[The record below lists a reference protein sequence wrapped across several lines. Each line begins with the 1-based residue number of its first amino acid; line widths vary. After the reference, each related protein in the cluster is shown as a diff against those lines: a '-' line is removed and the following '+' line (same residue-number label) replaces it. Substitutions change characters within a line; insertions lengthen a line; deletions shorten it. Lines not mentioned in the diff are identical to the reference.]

1 MRTKIALTALAGL
14 VVGLLAGCQGLFGE
28 PAPATPPLEAQ
39 LNTLVAEV
47 LATFTATAR
56 VPAVNPPPR
65 TATAQGAPT
74 ASAMATPTHAP
85 QSPTAAGPTATLA
98 PPTATPWPPSPTP
111 VPPGPTATA
120 AGPTAT
126 PAPPTAT
133 AMPPSPTPVPPS
145 PTATA
150 PRPTATPAPPTAT
163 PMPTSPTPV
172 PPGPTATAP
181 QPTATPAPPTA
192 TAMPPSPTPVPPS
205 PTATAPRP
213 TATPAPPTATP
224 MPPSPT
230 PVPPSPTATAP
241 RPTATPAPPTATPQP
256 PSPTPVPPSPT
267 PAVCDP
273 APNAGYENEVVQRI
287 NQARQDNGLPPLQV
301 NAALQAAA
309 RAHTRDMICNDFFSH
324 TGSDG
329 SQPWDRASR
338 YGYAWSWIAENLFMG
353 SGLTPATVVDGWLN
367 SSGHR
372 ANMLAPEAVHIGVGY
387 MYDAAEGAW
396 YVTALFGRPR

>member
-14 VVGLLAGCQGLFGE
+14 VVGLLAGCQGVFGE
-28 PAPATPPLEAQ
+28 PAPATPALEAQ

-47 LATFTATAR
+47 LATFTATAQS
-56 VPAVNPPPR
+56 PAASPTPPP
-65 TATAQGAPT
+65 APAAQGTPT
-74 ASAMATPTHAP
+74 APAMATRTHASP
-85 QSPTAAGPTATLA
+85 SPTAAEPAA
-98 PPTATPWPPSPTP
+98 TATPWSPSPTP

-126 PAPPTAT
+126 PAPPTSTAT
-133 AMPPSPTPVPPS
+133 PLPPSPTPVPPS
-145 PTATA
+145 PT
-150 PRPTATPAPPTAT
+150 PTAA
-163 PMPTSPTPV
+163 
-172 PPGPTATAP
+172 GPTT
-181 QPTATPAPPTA
+181 TPAPPTA
-192 TAMPPSPTPVPPS
+192 TATPL
-205 PTATAPRP
+205 
-213 TATPAPPTATP
+213 
-224 MPPSPT
+224 
-230 PVPPSPTATAP
+230 
-241 RPTATPAPPTATPQP
+241 P

-273 APNAGYENEVVQRI
+273 APNPGYENEVVQRI
-287 NQARQDNGLPPLQV
+287 NQARQNNGLPPLQV

-338 YGYAWSWIAENLFMG
+338 FGYAWSWIAENLFMG
-353 SGLTPATVVDGWLN
+353 WGLTPATVVDGWLN

-387 MYDAAEGAW
+387 MYDAAEGVW

>member
-28 PAPATPPLEAQ
+28 PAPATPRLEAQ

-56 VPAVNPPPR
+56 APAVNPPPR

-74 ASAMATPTHAP
+74 ASAMATRTHTP
-85 QSPTAAGPTATLA
+85 QSPTAVEPTAT
-98 PPTATPWPPSPTP
+98 ATPMPPSPTP
-111 VPPGPTATA
+111 VPPSLTATA

-126 PAPPTAT
+126 PAL
-133 AMPPSPTPVPPS
+133 
-145 PTATA
+145 
-150 PRPTATPAPPTAT
+150 
-163 PMPTSPTPV
+163 
-172 PPGPTATAP
+172 
-181 QPTATPAPPTA
+181 
-192 TAMPPSPTPVPPS
+192 
-205 PTATAPRP
+205 
-213 TATPAPPTATP
+213 PTATP

-230 PVPPSPTATAP
+230 PVPTSPTATAP

-353 SGLTPATVVDGWLN
+353 WGLTPATVVDGWLN

-387 MYDAAEGAW
+387 MYDAAEGVW